1 MKLLRRLFGKR
12 QARPLAGTGR
22 WFTASLLE
30 ANSRAGRLAYG
41 VAI

>member
-1 MKLLRRLFGKR
+1 MKRLVNWLTGKR
-12 QARPLAGTGR
+12 QPRMTVTAR
-22 WFTASLLE
+22 WFTASLIE